1 MNNTYATEGFVL
13 TTYDNKKASLIAPY
27 RRYDIVSERGDGG
40 KTTILTIDAV
50 HPTRVERILSLL
62 QQAYPD
68 TEFVSDNNIIYN
80 KKIYD
85 YLNANPIE
93 SDAKALA
100 SEFEHMGTY
109 VQATLTI
116 ENPIL
121 IKRDGSI
128 HVTYYRSFADM
139 KRNVRTTTTSSKY
152 AARMLSI
159 VGEKYGVEK
168 LKHRM
173 NLVYILRHSEV
184 RITSDWIE
192 VAEVMNNMNDSAL
205 CAKSCMASGNG
216 DHFFDCNAPNYTHPD
231 YGYEVTHPYQVFD
244 YPGSKWE
251 FAYLKD
257 DEGNVVYRALIHN
270 KCALRAF
277 TVWGGIPYTFLQLLA
292 ERHGITIVSSWQETK
307 AKIRLIYARER
318 YGGVSIVLPYLDG
331 TARRISTPAAKR
343 GYFNIVKCGRPGNTA
358 GRISLLKG
366 SVTSNYL
373 LELLEKNNG

>member
-1 MNNTYATEGFVL
+1 MKTTYAAEDFVL
-13 TTYDNKKASLIAPY
+13 TTYDNKKPSLLSPD
-27 RRYDIVSERGDGG
+27 RRYDIFSERGDGG
-40 KTTILTIDAV
+40 KTTILTVDTLHRV
-50 HPTRVERILSLL
+50 RVERILPLL

-68 TEFVSDNNIIYN
+68 TEFVSDSNIIYN

-100 SEFEHMGTY
+100 SAFDYMGTY

-121 IKRDGSI
+121 IKHDGSI

-159 VGEKYGVEK
+159 AGETDGVEK
-168 LKHRM
+168 LKHHM
-173 NLVYILRHSEV
+173 NMVYILRHSEV

-192 VAEVMNNMNDSAL
+192 VAEVMNNMKDRAI
-205 CAKSCMASGNG
+205 CAESCMSSGNG
-216 DHFFDCNAPNYTHPD
+216 DRFFDSSAPKYTHPD

-257 DEGNVVYRALIHN
+257 DEGNVIYRALIHN
-270 KCALRAF
+270 KCALKAYTF
-277 TVWGGIPYTFLQLLA
+277 WGGVPDTFLQLLA

-318 YGGVSIVLPYLDG
+318 WGVVSIVLPYLDG

-343 GYFNIVKCGRPGNTA
+343 GYFNIAQCGIPSNTE
-358 GRISLLKG
+358 GSISLPKG

>member
-1 MNNTYATEGFVL
+1 MKTTYANEDFVL
-13 TTYDNKKASLIAPY
+13 TTYDNKKPTLTTPY
-27 RRYDIVSERGDGG
+27 RTYDIVSERGDGG
-40 KTTILTIDAV
+40 KTTILTVDTM
-50 HPTRVERILSLL
+50 HPTRVERILPLL

-68 TEFVSDNNIIYN
+68 TEFVFDNNIIYN

-100 SEFEHMGTY
+100 SEFEYMGTY

-159 VGEKYGVEK
+159 VGETYGVEK

-173 NLVYILRHSEV
+173 NLMYILRHSEV

-216 DHFFDCNAPNYTHPD
+216 DHFFGRNAPNYTHPD

-318 YGGVSIVLPYLDG
+318 CGGVSIVLPYLDG
-331 TARRISTPAAKR
+331 TARRISTSAAKR
-343 GYFNIVKCGRPGNTA
+343 GYFNIVQCGRPGNTA